1 MASNPSLRPATAND
15 LDLLARMNRRL
26 IEDEESAN
34 LMELE
39 ELRERMQGW
48 LGSTY
53 DAVFFEQDGE
63 VVGYTLYRFENETFR
78 ERRVVYVRQFF
89 IDRAYRRRGL
99 GCRAFEELR
108 QHFFGN
114 ALLRLE
120 VLTTNPSGLAFW
132 RSLGFRTYAVTLGLE

>member
-15 LDLLARMNRRL
+15 LDLLARMNRQL
-26 IEDEESAN
+26 IEDEKSTN
-34 LMELE
+34 LMDVEK
-39 ELRERMQGW
+39 LRERMQEW

-63 VVGYTLYRFENETFR
+63 VVGYALYRFENETFR

-89 IDRAYRRRGL
+89 VERVYRRRGV
-99 GCRAFEELR
+99 GRKAFMELR

-120 VLTTNPSGLAFW
+120 VLTTNPSGLVFW